1 MTEKSGPPELE
12 AARHISSA
20 AARADCDIQFAFFFL
35 FSGDPVHGMAP
46 LTLGW
51 SSPII

>member
-1 MTEKSGPPELE
+1 MAEKSGPPELE

-20 AARADCDIQFAFFFL
+20 AARA
-35 FSGDPVHGMAP
+35 FSLLSSFYSLGDPVHGMVP